1 MAVAPA
7 PVEAAEAAAAEVEVS
22 DCTAGDPPYS
32 AVRSE

>member
-1 MAVAPA
+1 MAVAPV
-7 PVEAAEAAAAEVEVS
+7 VEAAAEVEVS